1 MEAKEKSILLIIPFF
16 GKWPI
21 WFDAHLKSIEFNST
35 INWLIPT
42 DCEIPE
48 NHPSN
53 IEFIQISFE
62 EMNTIFNERLGFKVN
77 LNYRKFCDLKPTYA
91 NVFQDYISNYDFWGF
106 CDMDIIWGDIRKYMN
121 QDVLEK
127 YDIISSRKKA
137 ISGHFNIFRN
147 TEKTK
152 FLYRNIQDYENLLAT
167 SKLTRFD
174 ENLLTEILK
183 ENDRGLNTK
192 WDEILCNQ
200 YKGID
205 SHQEYYINKVI
216 WKNGS
221 VYSLDKSNNLNEV
234 MYLHFINWKRTMTRC
249 DVIESDTDSFYISFN
264 KIHLIKQPVWIEYL
278 NSVKNLFNGYWIKE
292 NRRINKNKIKSLLKR
307 VKRKLIKIITFSNEN

>member
-1 MEAKEKSILLIIPFF
+1 
-16 GKWPI
+16 
-21 WFDAHLKSIEFNST
+21 
-35 INWLIPT
+35 
-42 DCEIPE
+42 
-48 NHPSN
+48 
-53 IEFIQISFE
+53 
-62 EMNTIFNERLGFKVN
+62 
-77 LNYRKFCDLKPTYA
+77 
-91 NVFQDYISNYDFWGF
+91 
-106 CDMDIIWGDIRKYMN
+106 MN

-127 YDIISSRKKA
+127 YDIISSRKNE

-147 TEKTK
+147 IEKTK

-205 SHQEYYINKVI
+205 SHQEYHINKWI

-234 MYLHFINWKRTMTRC
+234 MYLHFINWKRTMTKC
-249 DVIESDTDSFYISFN
+249 TLIESDTDSFFISFN
-264 KIHLIKQPVWIEYL
+264 KIHIEKQPVWIEYL
-278 NSVKNLFNGYWIKE
+278 NSVKNLFNGYWVKE
-292 NRRINKNKIKSLLKR
+292 NRRINKNKIKSLFKR

>member
-21 WFDAHLKSIEFNST
+21 WFDAHLKSIAFNST

-48 NHPSN
+48 NHPPN
-53 IEFIQISFE
+53 IEFLQMSFE
-62 EMNTIFNERLGFKVN
+62 EMNTLFNERLGFKVH

-91 NVFQDYISNYDFWGF
+91 HVFEDYISNYDFWGF

-174 ENLLTEILK
+174 ENLLTE
-183 ENDRGLNTK
+183 D
-192 WDEILCNQ
+192 
-200 YKGID
+200 
-205 SHQEYYINKVI
+205 
-216 WKNGS
+216 
-221 VYSLDKSNNLNEV
+221 
-234 MYLHFINWKRTMTRC
+234 F
-249 DVIESDTDSFYISFN
+249 
-264 KIHLIKQPVWIEYL
+264 
-278 NSVKNLFNGYWIKE
+278 
-292 NRRINKNKIKSLLKR
+292 
-307 VKRKLIKIITFSNEN
+307 KRK

>member
-48 NHPSN
+48 KHPPN
-53 IEFIQISFE
+53 IEFLQMSFE
-62 EMNTIFNERLGFKVN
+62 EIKSMFNKRLGFKVH

-91 NVFQDYISNYDFWGF
+91 HVFEDYISNYDFWGF
-106 CDMDIIWGDIRKYMN
+106 CDMDIIWGDIRKFMN

-127 YDIISSRKKA
+127 YDIISSRKQA

-152 FLYRNIQDYENLLAT
+152 FLYRSIHDYENLLAT

-174 ENLLTEILK
+174 EKLLTEILK

-192 WDEILCNQ
+192 WDDVLCNEEN
-200 YKGID
+200 GRD
-205 SHQEYYINKVI
+205 SHQEYYINRWKWILWKVI
-216 WKNGS
+216 NTKAQ
-221 VYSLDKSNNLNEV
+221 KEV
-234 MYLHFINWKRTMTRC
+234 MYLHFINWKRTFKY
-249 DVIESDTDSFYISFN
+249 SDKIDWNQKEFFISYFRIHKRKISLFIVYVNDFKNIFY
-264 KIHLIKQPVWIEYL
+264 
-278 NSVKNLFNGYWIKE
+278 GYWIKE
-292 NRRINKNKIKSLLKR
+292 RRRSRKLKIKSIVKR
-307 VKRKLIKIITFSNEN
+307 VKNNFRV